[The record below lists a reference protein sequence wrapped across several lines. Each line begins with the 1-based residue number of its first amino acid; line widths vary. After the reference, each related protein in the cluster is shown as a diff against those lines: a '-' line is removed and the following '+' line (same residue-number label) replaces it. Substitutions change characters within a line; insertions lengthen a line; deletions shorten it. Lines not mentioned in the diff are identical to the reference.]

1 MMNVMVGLSWS
12 IVMVIEAFSFSP
24 ASQYDNVASKLKTIV
39 AVRGIYHVQSHVGF
53 PTHFVFSNLAF

>member
-1 MMNVMVGLSWS
+1 
-12 IVMVIEAFSFSP
+12 MVIEAFSFSP
-24 ASQYDNVASKLKTIV
+24 ASQYGNVASKLKTIV